1 METQTRAA
9 MSLCKNLDMTKE
21 TTMHVVIPTDLKKEF
36 KSTCVLEGVNMSQ
49 VVCELI
55 QDWLSQRKAKTDES
69 NKSSKS

>member
-1 METQTRAA
+1 
-9 MSLCKNLDMTKE
+9 MTKE